1 MCKVASGIDSQV
13 LGEQEIFGQFKTALR
28 NAKEYKIIGNKL
40 SYFADKVIEIA
51 KKART
56 DTEIGLNSL
65 SVSGL
70 AMKLIKN
77 IFEAPENQNILVIG
91 AGSLSKSV
99 IENLYDKGIRNIK
112 LVNRTVKKINL
123 GKNFE
128 ILSSSLD
135 SLHDQLELADI
146 VISSSITEVPL
157 IGKGAIEN
165 ALKFRKN
172 KPILLID
179 LGVPRN
185 IEDEIRGIEQ
195 AYLYSIDDI
204 EKITQE
210 NFGQRSIE
218 AEKAMNIIALE
229 SKSKLEAFSEKSSKD
244 LASLQLDQFL
254 NSLSSHEIQQFKT
267 NGNYSNLVDSIKSM
281 NIANK
286 NLNDF
291 QDLKNLD
298 DHVIKSMIKGF
309 LVMHDSMLKK
319 LEQLQ
324 NRINEIQDL
333 LLDSKTIED
342 IDKYTLLNKEFSELK
357 PIVEKFDEY
366 NNVLKSIKD
375 ANEIIES
382 GDDDLKVL
390 AEDDLKSYQDI
401 PEKLEQELKF
411 MLLPKDSADDGS
423 AYLEIRSGAG
433 GDEASIFAGDLFRM
447 YSRLSERQGWDLEVI
462 DIKPSEQG
470 GLKEVVAKLNGKSVF
485 KVLKFESGVHRVQ
498 RVPETESQGRV
509 HTSTCTVAVL
519 PEVEE
524 VQDINIDKND
534 LRVDTFRAS
543 GAGGQHVNKTDSA
556 VRLTHIPTG
565 LVVECQDGRS
575 QHKNKE
581 KALSLL
587 AAKLKQQEIDNQ
599 QESIASERKILV
611 GTGDR
616 SEKIRTY
623 NFPQGRMTDHR
634 IKLTQHNLDQIMDG
648 DIKEICDA
656 LLAENQLAMLSQLE
670 SE

>member
-1 MCKVASGIDSQV
+1 
-13 LGEQEIFGQFKTALR
+13 
-28 NAKEYKIIGNKL
+28 
-40 SYFADKVIEIA
+40 
-51 KKART
+51 
-56 DTEIGLNSL
+56 
-65 SVSGL
+65 
-70 AMKLIKN
+70 
-77 IFEAPENQNILVIG
+77 
-91 AGSLSKSV
+91 
-99 IENLYDKGIRNIK
+99 
-112 LVNRTVKKINL
+112 
-123 GKNFE
+123 
-128 ILSSSLD
+128 
-135 SLHDQLELADI
+135 
-146 VISSSITEVPL
+146 
-157 IGKGAIEN
+157 
-165 ALKFRKN
+165 
-172 KPILLID
+172 
-179 LGVPRN
+179 
-185 IEDEIRGIEQ
+185 
-195 AYLYSIDDI
+195 
-204 EKITQE
+204 
-210 NFGQRSIE
+210 
-218 AEKAMNIIALE
+218 
-229 SKSKLEAFSEKSSKD
+229 
-244 LASLQLDQFL
+244 
-254 NSLSSHEIQQFKT
+254 
-267 NGNYSNLVDSIKSM
+267 
-281 NIANK
+281 
-286 NLNDF
+286 
-291 QDLKNLD
+291 
-298 DHVIKSMIKGF
+298 
-309 LVMHDSMLKK
+309 MHDSMLKK
-319 LEQLQ
+319 LDQLQ

-333 LLDSKTIED
+333 LLDPETIED
-342 IDKYTLLNKEFSELK
+342 IDEYTLLNKEFSELK
-357 PIVEKFDEY
+357 PIVEKFGEY
-366 NNVLKSIKD
+366 NSVLRSIKD
-375 ANEIIES
+375 ANEIIEL
-382 GDDDLKVL
+382 GDEELKGL
-390 AEDDLKSYQDI
+390 AEDDLKSYLDI

-411 MLLPKDSADDGS
+411 MLLPKDSSDDGS

-447 YSRLSERQGWDLEVI
+447 YSRLSERQGWNLEVI

-519 PEVEE
+519 PEVAE

>member
-1 MCKVASGIDSQV
+1 
-13 LGEQEIFGQFKTALR
+13 
-28 NAKEYKIIGNKL
+28 
-40 SYFADKVIEIA
+40 
-51 KKART
+51 
-56 DTEIGLNSL
+56 
-65 SVSGL
+65 
-70 AMKLIKN
+70 
-77 IFEAPENQNILVIG
+77 
-91 AGSLSKSV
+91 
-99 IENLYDKGIRNIK
+99 
-112 LVNRTVKKINL
+112 
-123 GKNFE
+123 
-128 ILSSSLD
+128 
-135 SLHDQLELADI
+135 
-146 VISSSITEVPL
+146 
-157 IGKGAIEN
+157 
-165 ALKFRKN
+165 
-172 KPILLID
+172 
-179 LGVPRN
+179 
-185 IEDEIRGIEQ
+185 
-195 AYLYSIDDI
+195 
-204 EKITQE
+204 
-210 NFGQRSIE
+210 
-218 AEKAMNIIALE
+218 
-229 SKSKLEAFSEKSSKD
+229 
-244 LASLQLDQFL
+244 
-254 NSLSSHEIQQFKT
+254 
-267 NGNYSNLVDSIKSM
+267 
-281 NIANK
+281 
-286 NLNDF
+286 
-291 QDLKNLD
+291 
-298 DHVIKSMIKGF
+298 
-309 LVMHDSMLKK
+309 MHDSMLKK
-319 LEQLQ
+319 LDQLQ

-333 LLDSKTIED
+333 LLNPKTIED
-342 IDKYTLLNKEFSELK
+342 IDEYTLLNKEFSELK
-357 PIVEKFDEY
+357 PIVEKFGEY
-366 NNVLKSIKD
+366 NSVLKSIKD
-375 ANEIIES
+375 ANEIIEL
-382 GDDDLKVL
+382 GDEELKGL
-390 AEDDLKSYQDI
+390 AEDDLKSYLDI

-411 MLLPKDSADDGS
+411 MLLPKDSSDDGS

-447 YSRLSERQGWDLEVI
+447 YTRLSERQGWNLEVI

-519 PEVEE
+519 PEVAE

-587 AAKLKQQEIDNQ
+587 AAKLKQQEIDDQ

>member
-1 MCKVASGIDSQV
+1 
-13 LGEQEIFGQFKTALR
+13 
-28 NAKEYKIIGNKL
+28 
-40 SYFADKVIEIA
+40 
-51 KKART
+51 
-56 DTEIGLNSL
+56 
-65 SVSGL
+65 
-70 AMKLIKN
+70 
-77 IFEAPENQNILVIG
+77 
-91 AGSLSKSV
+91 
-99 IENLYDKGIRNIK
+99 
-112 LVNRTVKKINL
+112 
-123 GKNFE
+123 
-128 ILSSSLD
+128 
-135 SLHDQLELADI
+135 
-146 VISSSITEVPL
+146 
-157 IGKGAIEN
+157 
-165 ALKFRKN
+165 
-172 KPILLID
+172 
-179 LGVPRN
+179 
-185 IEDEIRGIEQ
+185 
-195 AYLYSIDDI
+195 
-204 EKITQE
+204 
-210 NFGQRSIE
+210 
-218 AEKAMNIIALE
+218 
-229 SKSKLEAFSEKSSKD
+229 
-244 LASLQLDQFL
+244 
-254 NSLSSHEIQQFKT
+254 
-267 NGNYSNLVDSIKSM
+267 
-281 NIANK
+281 
-286 NLNDF
+286 
-291 QDLKNLD
+291 
-298 DHVIKSMIKGF
+298 
-309 LVMHDSMLKK
+309 MHDSMLKK
-319 LEQLQ
+319 LDQLQ

-333 LLDSKTIED
+333 LLDPKTIED
-342 IDKYTLLNKEFSELK
+342 IDEYTLLNKEFSELK
-357 PIVEKFDEY
+357 PIVEKFGEY
-366 NNVLKSIKD
+366 ISVLKSIND

-382 GDDDLKVL
+382 GDEELKGL
-390 AEDDLKSYQDI
+390 AEDDLKSYIDI

-411 MLLPKDSADDGS
+411 MLLPKDSSDDGS

-447 YSRLSERQGWDLEVI
+447 YTRLSERQGWNMEVI

-519 PEVEE
+519 PEVGE
-524 VQDINIDKND
+524 VQDIDIDKND
-534 LRVDTFRAS
+534 LRIDTFRAS

>member
-1 MCKVASGIDSQV
+1 
-13 LGEQEIFGQFKTALR
+13 
-28 NAKEYKIIGNKL
+28 
-40 SYFADKVIEIA
+40 
-51 KKART
+51 
-56 DTEIGLNSL
+56 
-65 SVSGL
+65 
-70 AMKLIKN
+70 
-77 IFEAPENQNILVIG
+77 
-91 AGSLSKSV
+91 
-99 IENLYDKGIRNIK
+99 
-112 LVNRTVKKINL
+112 
-123 GKNFE
+123 
-128 ILSSSLD
+128 
-135 SLHDQLELADI
+135 
-146 VISSSITEVPL
+146 
-157 IGKGAIEN
+157 
-165 ALKFRKN
+165 
-172 KPILLID
+172 
-179 LGVPRN
+179 
-185 IEDEIRGIEQ
+185 
-195 AYLYSIDDI
+195 
-204 EKITQE
+204 
-210 NFGQRSIE
+210 
-218 AEKAMNIIALE
+218 
-229 SKSKLEAFSEKSSKD
+229 
-244 LASLQLDQFL
+244 
-254 NSLSSHEIQQFKT
+254 
-267 NGNYSNLVDSIKSM
+267 
-281 NIANK
+281 
-286 NLNDF
+286 
-291 QDLKNLD
+291 
-298 DHVIKSMIKGF
+298 
-309 LVMHDSMLKK
+309 MHDSMLKK
-319 LEQLQ
+319 LDQLQ

-342 IDKYTLLNKEFSELK
+342 IDKYTFLNKEFSELK